1 MNRKQSDL
9 ATVIL
14 VQTLI
19 QDLVNIGMSFTRISM
34 RLGLSPST
42 IQKIVRQDR
51 IPRVKTLMDISQ
63 YYLKIFS
70 SPQNYG
76 EWVLTYCNQHQ
87 KRILDNMT
95 NTKYLLTRLEMAI

>member
-1 MNRKQSDL
+1 MNRKQNDM
-9 ATVIL
+9 ATVAL

-19 QDLVNIGMSFTRISM
+19 QDLVNIGMSYTRISM

-51 IPRVKTLMDISQ
+51 IPRVKTLMDISH

-70 SPQNYG
+70 SPQSYG
-76 EWVLTYCNQHQ
+76 EWVMTYFNQHQ
-87 KRILDNMT
+87 KRIQDNMA